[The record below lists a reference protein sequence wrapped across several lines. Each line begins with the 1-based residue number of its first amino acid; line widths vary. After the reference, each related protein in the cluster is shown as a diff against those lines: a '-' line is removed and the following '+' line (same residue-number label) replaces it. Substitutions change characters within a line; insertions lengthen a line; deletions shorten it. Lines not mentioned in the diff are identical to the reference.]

1 MTTITDSLGRTIDV
15 VTAGGTDTYTF
26 AGVSVSFTTGTPQA
40 QALAT
45 VEGMASTAPVVVK
58 TYTFLQFLA
67 LFTSGEQAA
76 IISSADPEVRLF
88 TLMAASTAIQ
98 LTNSQVVAGVNYCV
112 SIGLLTS
119 GRATAILAGQT
130 P

>member
-1 MTTITDSLGRTIDV
+1 MATITDSLGRSVDV
-15 VTAGGTDTYTF
+15 ETAGGLDTYTF
-26 AGVSVSFTTGTPQA
+26 GGVSVSFETGYPQA

-45 VEGMASTAPVVVK
+45 IEGMASVPPVVAP

-67 LFTSGEQAA
+67 LFTSGEQVA
-76 IISSADPEVRLF
+76 IASSTDPKVRIF
-88 TLMAASTAIQ
+88 TLMAASSAIS
-98 LTNSQVVAGVNYCV
+98 LSNPLVAEGVDYCV
-112 SIGLLTS
+112 SIGILTS